1 MRYPPKSKLKKEKG
15 RTAQFVKEVEDI
27 LEEMPRG
34 VFRTITSDNGLG
46 FSRLYEFEENDK
58 FLVYY
63 AHPYASYERGSNEIN
78 NRLIRR
84 HYKKGKYIK
93 NQPEEK
99 VKYVEDWMNNMPRR
113 LFGYRTANEL
123 YKEE

>member
-1 MRYPPKSKLKKEKG
+1 M
-15 RTAQFVKEVEDI
+15 EDI

-113 LFGYRTANEL
+113 LFGYRTANEF
-123 YKEE
+123 YNEE